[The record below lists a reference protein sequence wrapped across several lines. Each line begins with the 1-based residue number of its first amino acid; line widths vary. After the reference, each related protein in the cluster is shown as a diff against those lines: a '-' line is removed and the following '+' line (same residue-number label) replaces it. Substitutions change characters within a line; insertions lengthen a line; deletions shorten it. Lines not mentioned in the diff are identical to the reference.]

1 MSIGFTASLCA
12 RLLVADLVSGFEFFI
27 GMGAD
32 FGDQRLVFFSGFPIP
47 HGFASVTHEFVDGVD
62 SDIALLVAE
71 DHSTQHH
78 FFRQLERF

>member
-1 MSIGFTASLCA
+1 
-12 RLLVADLVSGFEFFI
+12 
-27 GMGAD
+27 MGAD